1 MHKEGVVKMQEKKI
15 KILEA
20 IDSYLPV
27 VDGPINVVTNYASCL
42 SKKEDC
48 SVAAPR
54 AKRKLHYV
62 DNVDYKVFR
71 CRSLGAP
78 ESYRTPLPMFDKK
91 FRNDIKNEHFDII
104 HVHSPFT
111 LAKHLIKTA
120 KKQNIPIVLTL
131 HTQYK
136 EDFKRVF
143 KHFKPMVGISMSFI
157 MRTINHVDAVWT
169 VNDASCKILRDY
181 GFKGKIDVVRNGTD
195 FKYPEN
201 AKELVKRVNEIHGL
215 EGQKNVFLFVG
226 RISFYKNITLMA
238 KSLKILKDQGE
249 DFKMIIVGG
258 GWDEEAYK
266 KQIRELGL
274 EDRFI
279 FTGKITDKELLQ
291 AYYLRSDLFL
301 FPSTFDTSSLSP
313 IEAAAHK
320 LPTLL
325 IEGSY
330 TAENIVDKKNGFLAK
345 ENAEDYANKIKEII
359 DNQKLLKEVGEEAH
373 KNLYRSWEMVCEEVD
388 QKYREIIKNFRE
400 KQGKSETFCYL
411 CQKFR

>member
-1 MHKEGVVKMQEKKI
+1 MENRKI

-27 VDGPINVVTNYASCL
+27 IDGPINVVSNYAFNL
-42 SKKEDC
+42 SKKEEC
-48 SVAAPR
+48 VVAAPK
-54 AKRKLHYV
+54 AKRKSHYV
-62 DNVDYKVFR
+62 DNESYKVIR
-71 CRSLGAP
+71 CRSIGAP
-78 ESYRTPLPMFDKK
+78 ESYRTPLPDFDRKFKK
-91 FRNDIKNEHFDII
+91 AIKDEHFDII

-111 LAKHLIKTA
+111 MAKHLIRTA
-120 KKQNIPIVLTL
+120 KKQNIPVVLTL

-143 KHFKPMVGISMSFI
+143 KHFKPMVGISMKYI
-157 MRTINHVDAVWT
+157 MRTINRVDAVWT

-181 GFKGKIDVVRNGTD
+181 GFKGKIDVVRNGTN
-195 FKYPEN
+195 FKYPDN
-201 AKELVKRVNEIHGL
+201 AKELINRVNEIHGL
-215 EGQKNVFLFVG
+215 QGQKNVFLFVG

-258 GWDEEAYK
+258 GFDEEDYR
-266 KQIRELGL
+266 KQVHELGL

-279 FTGKITDKELLQ
+279 FTGKISDKELLQ

-330 TAENIVDKKNGFLAK
+330 TAENIVDNKNGFLAK
-345 ENAEDYANKIKEII
+345 ENVEDYAKKIKKII
-359 DNQKLLKEVGEEAH
+359 DNPKLLKDVGEEAH

-388 QKYREIIKNFRE
+388 KKYKEIIKNFQE
-400 KQGKSETFCYL
+400 KQGE
-411 CQKFR
+411 